1 MAQAPAARPRFTV
14 AEPVLLYALVINVLA
29 FVLFGIDKRRAVYHH
44 WRIPESTLIA
54 VAVLGGCVG
63 SYAGMRVF
71 HHKTKK
77 PLFRYGIPVI
87 ILLWLIVLYLLWKT
101 TRGI

>member
-1 MAQAPAARPRFTV
+1 MAQAPAVLPRFTV

-29 FVLFGIDKRRAVYHH
+29 FVLFGIDKRRAVYHR

-54 VAVLGGCVG
+54 VAVLGGCIG
-63 SYAGMRVF
+63 SYFGMRVF

-77 PLFRYGIPVI
+77 PLFRYGILVI
-87 ILLWLIVLYLLWKT
+87 ILLWVIVLYLLWKT